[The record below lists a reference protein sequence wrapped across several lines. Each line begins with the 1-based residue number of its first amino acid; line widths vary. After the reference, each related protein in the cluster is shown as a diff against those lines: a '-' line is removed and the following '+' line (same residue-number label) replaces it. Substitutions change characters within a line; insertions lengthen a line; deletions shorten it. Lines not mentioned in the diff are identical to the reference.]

1 MSEKRGGISLPKII
15 DYAKRKNEIMNCT
28 IEVLMKKGYYDT
40 NLRDIADEL
49 GIGRTTIYQYF
60 KNKDEIINSVINLV
74 FKRLEGECEVIIA
87 DPYLTKVDKLKGIIN
102 VLAVDCQKE
111 RSVSSFLI
119 NLWVILK
126 MENSIFREKVEEH
139 VITIMGMIRD
149 VLEDGIESREIRNI
163 NTESMSLTIYGLIQ
177 SFIIN
182 RQIYH
187 NASIIEQ
194 LNNIDFFI
202 ESLRI

>member
-1 MSEKRGGISLPKII
+1 M
-15 DYAKRKNEIMNCT
+15 DCT
-28 IEVLMKKGYYDT
+28 IEVLMKKGYHDT
-40 NLRDIADEL
+40 NLRDIADGL

-60 KNKDEIINSVINLV
+60 KNKDEIINTVINLV
-74 FKRLEGECEVIIA
+74 FKRLENECEAIIG
-87 DPYLTKVDKLKGIIN
+87 DPYLTKIDKLKAIIN
-102 VLAVDCQKE
+102 VLADDCQREK
-111 RSVSSFLI
+111 SVSSFLI

-126 MENSIFREKVEEH
+126 MENSFFREKVENH
-139 VITIMGMIRD
+139 VATIMGMIRST
-149 VLEDGIESREIRNI
+149 LEEGIKSREIRDI
-163 NTESMSLTIYGLIQ
+163 NPESMSLTIYGLIQ

-194 LNNIDFFI
+194 LNNINFFI